1 MALKIIMGGLRA
13 LTRRMPLTPISHD
26 GFRPTTTRMLF
37 STQVMESLSS
47 YASSTM
53 DLVDDHGSWADS
65 SGGWSQSSPIGST
78 VPFGTEHDFDP
89 SLTASTRNPI
99 QYDFQTWNQ
108 LCDAVETS
116 KYHKRIVAVEMDLV
130 EARSSRHAFDKIV
143 LLIHHGEEESLVA
156 DVSNSIIPQDSK
168 LSERGV
174 GQALSLARRIS
185 ALCNNGTGLIP
196 ELFILAPLRQVLQTA
211 MLALPH
217 YSPFYSFRHIPW
229 LCHAAVATTTSHPN
243 AAHQEQLEPGS
254 SHRPGQSLQNQLLQD
269 NSDTKQEWFQ
279 RTDAVLDM
287 IRQRDEQVIVVCT
300 ESNWLQAFGC
310 VAPYKRSQQLFRNGE
325 LRAVGINFV
334 GTS

>member
-1 MALKIIMGGLRA
+1 
-13 LTRRMPLTPISHD
+13 
-26 GFRPTTTRMLF
+26 
-37 STQVMESLSS
+37 
-47 YASSTM
+47 M
-53 DLVDDHGSWADS
+53 DLVDDHSSSCSWADP
-65 SGGWSQSSPIGST
+65 SGGWSQSTHIGST
-78 VPFGTEHDFDP
+78 IPLGTEHDFDP
-89 SLTASTRNPI
+89 SLTASTQNPI

-130 EARSSRHAFDKIV
+130 EARSSRQHFDKIV
-143 LLIHHGEEESLVA
+143 LLILHGQEESLVA
-156 DVSNSIIPQDSK
+156 DDVGSRNSIIPQDSK

-185 ALCNNGTGLIP
+185 ALCNNGTGLVP
-196 ELFILAPLRQVLQTA
+196 ELFVLAPLRQVLQTA

-229 LCHAAVATTTSHPN
+229 LCHSAVATTTSSPPN
-243 AAHQEQLEPGS
+243 VHHEQLGQGS
-254 SHRPGQSLQNQLLQD
+254 SSPNSTTRSSLQNQLLQAED
-269 NSDTKQEWFQ
+269 NDIESNKRDWFE

-310 VAPYKRSQQLFRNGE
+310 VAPYKRSQQLFRHGE

-334 GTS
+334 GAAPK